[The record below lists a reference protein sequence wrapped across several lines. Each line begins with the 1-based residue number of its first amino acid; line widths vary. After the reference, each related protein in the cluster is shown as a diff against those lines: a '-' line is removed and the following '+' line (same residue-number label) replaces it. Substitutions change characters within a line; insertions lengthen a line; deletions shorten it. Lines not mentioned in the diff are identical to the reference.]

1 MTTASQSEDSSSL
14 MESTATAQK
23 AENDASSLNGDSITI
38 ASEKEEPE
46 TMTGKVASDSPEIG
60 EPSSPQEV
68 QDIIPDRVFVGN
80 LPYSVTEDQVREL
93 TPDLKIV
100 SVEIPKKTF
109 FNRFMS
115 QPVIQSKGYGFIT
128 YTSAEDATRAIEE
141 ITGKMISEREI
152 YAKAAIPQSRN
163 RIRHNNGSYNY
174 GGSRGNFY
182 PFNGY
187 GGGYGRFY
195 RYGYMPGGAP
205 EMVDPHISPPASPE
219 GMYNGNVYYANPA
232 GGYYYPGVAPQPAP
246 QMMGGFYGAPVMP
259 FGAEYTSGYPEN
271 TEDGHAGPDQGPRSE
286 NLTENGSKE
295 DKAGAEVGKELDGGA
310 ENGTEVRNGSH
321 ESVDA
326 PRSGIPMM
334 GLDMKMMQG
343 MERRYNQPFR
353 RQQKTKEEKLRKLQ
367 EGTPS
372 KTTIFVG
379 NLDRNVTV
387 NDLREFFEDLE
398 PQWIRVPRKTLPKY
412 LYEKFK
418 SQNIQIQ
425 NKGIA
430 FVRFANEE
438 KQKNAIEKLN
448 GVEFRGKPLNV
459 TIAIDSASDKT
470 PDDTEKK
477 QESRSNKEE
486 ASKADGAG
494 EKASG
499 GDEKKGKDL

>member
-1 MTTASQSEDSSSL
+1 MAIVLQAEDSSS
-14 MESTATAQK
+14 SIDSNATVGKEEHAT
-23 AENDASSLNGDSITI
+23 NSDSSSITE
-38 ASEKEEPE
+38 AGEKE
-46 TMTGKVASDSPEIG
+46 VAKTLPDKAGSEDSEVG
-60 EPSSPQEV
+60 GSSTQQEEV

-93 TPDLKIV
+93 TPDLKII

-141 ITGKMISEREI
+141 ITGKKISEREI

-163 RIRHNNGSYNY
+163 RNRHNNYNY
-174 GGSRGNFY
+174 ANGGNRGNFY
-182 PFNGY
+182 SFNGY
-187 GGGYGRFY
+187 GGGYGSFY

-205 EMVDPHISPPASPE
+205 EIGDLRISSPGGPE
-219 GMYNGNVYYANPA
+219 GMYNNVYYPQAA
-232 GGYYYPGVAPQPAP
+232 GSYYYPGVAPQPTP
-246 QMMGGFYGAPVMP
+246 QLMGRFYGPPVMA
-259 FGAEYTSGYPEN
+259 FGAGYRGEYAEKEAEKHSGKDEDLHREN
-271 TEDGHAGPDQGPRSE
+271 SLNADEDAPNESDEGAKSDE
-286 NLTENGSKE
+286 NEQ
-295 DKAGAEVGKELDGGA
+295 DDA
-310 ENGTEVRNGSH
+310 ENGTEHAKKEG
-321 ESVDA
+321 E
-326 PRSGIPMM
+326 PREDVGMLN
-334 GLDMKMMQG
+334 LDMKMMQVGTGPLG
-343 MERRYNQPFR
+343 MEARYNQPYR
-353 RQQKTKEEKLRKLQ
+353 RQRKTKEEKIRKLQ

-387 NDLREFFEDLE
+387 NDLREFFKDLE

-412 LYEKFK
+412 LYERFK
-418 SQNIQIQ
+418 LQNIPIQ

-459 TIAIDSASDKT
+459 TVAIDSASDKMHGER
-470 PDDTEKK
+470 EKK
-477 QESRSNKEE
+477 QEDGDGVPKTDKDEQETKKEE
-486 ASKADGAG
+486 D
-494 EKASG
+494 
-499 GDEKKGKDL
+499 